1 MRIGLFEQQMTRII
15 PSFAGFTEF
24 TSSIPKLYWDVKSQE
39 QRILAICKLL
49 NKVICYAD
57 MLGENV
63 DEIAHTLQE
72 ILDGKLDTLIIAAIA
87 EWFEE
92 NEPQILQ
99 DIDAINAKIGEGF
112 DAENTV
118 ANAIDGVAD
127 DVTATNNKIGEGFDA
142 QNTVANA
149 IDAVANS
156 VTATNNI
163 IGEGFSSENTV
174 ADAIDA
180 ANSDIENLQEDMQY
194 AYKFIDEVDAN
205 SFVYPKRIGIIRTKT
220 NNFSTIADNP
230 NKWAQGF
237 CIHQGEMVQAIS
249 TTDITNPNTVFYTRN
264 IADVS
269 WSSPTTAN
277 AYKASSIKYI
287 NSINRYYVCSGR
299 PNEIVILDNG
309 LDRVNAFTVG
319 TTDTIVLLAYDKKTG
334 LLYGSHYG
342 HDLFVFPADY
352 GDDVTYLPI
361 WDEAIPDEYGSL
373 QDIAAYDGCLYI
385 LYSNTGRIEKRRIDD
400 GRYIGCY
407 TFSEKQHN
415 TFIGETEGIDVD
427 EDGKIF
433 FSCNLKENDVES
445 YYYAYIWMIDPD
457 NPAANENLWFPSVGG
472 NTRVVIDAS
481 DSNLLGCQDP
491 DGSAARPYPTI
502 NEAIIDMMCNPW
514 LSTIALSGNH
524 NDEPIFAIVP
534 QLKIDGNSQNKPTIG
549 YVQIRN
555 GCFMIANTIVDPL
568 IAVSAKILGYRSCV
582 VIVDEAS
589 VEFGNSTAAT
599 GGHNISVQGLYKGNL
614 TYTEI

>member
-1 MRIGLFEQQMTRII
+1 MKIGLFEQQMTRII

-39 QRILAICKLL
+39 QRILAICKLF

-63 DEIAHTLQE
+63 DEIAHTLQD

-112 DAENTV
+112 S
-118 ANAIDGVAD
+118 
-127 DVTATNNKIGEGFDA
+127 A

-149 IDAVANS
+149 IDAANDS
-156 VTATNNI
+156 IAATNANI
-163 IGEGFSSENTV
+163 GAGFSSENTV

-180 ANSDIENLQEDMQY
+180 ANSDIEDLQEDMQY
-194 AYKFIDEVDAN
+194 AYKFIDEVDVN

-230 NKWAQGF
+230 LKWAQGF

-249 TTDITNPNTVFYTRN
+249 DHDRTNPNTVFYTRN

-269 WSSPTTAN
+269 WSSPVTTN
-277 AYKASSIKYI
+277 AYKAASIKYI
-287 NSINRYYVCSGR
+287 NSINRYYVSSGR
-299 PNEIVILDNG
+299 PNEIIILDNG

-319 TTDTIVLLAYDKKTG
+319 TSEWPVMIAYDKKTG

-361 WDEAIPDEYGSL
+361 WNEAIPDEYGSL
-373 QDIAAYDGCLYI
+373 QDFAAYDGCLYI

-427 EDGKIF
+427 EDGRIF
-433 FSCNLKENDVES
+433 FSCNMKENDAES
-445 YYYAYIWMIDPD
+445 YYYAYVWMIDPD
-457 NPAANENLWFPSVGG
+457 NPTANENLWAPSVGG

-481 DSNLLGCQDP
+481 DSNLLGCQDA

-502 NEAIIDMMCNPW
+502 NEALIDMMCNPW
-514 LSTIALSGNH
+514 LSTIGLSGNH

-534 QLKIDGNSQNKPTIG
+534 QLKIEGNPDNKPRIG
-549 YVQIRN
+549 WVEIRN
-555 GCFMIANTIVDPL
+555 GCFMIRNTIVDPL
-568 IAVSAKILGYRSCV
+568 IAVGAKILGYRSCV
-582 VIVDEAS
+582 VIVDELT

-599 GGHNISVQGLYKGNL
+599 EGHNISVQGFYKGNVA
-614 TYTEI
+614 YTNV